1 MVVICVCVRL
11 GCSSEEESDSVGLSL
26 ATGSTL
32 FGGSTRHGAA
42 VTVLRRGER
51 RDGET
56 DESRWAGV
64 DDVRRRVR
72 ERVQG
77 RSIESSS
84 DEVASASSN
93 ENASDLA
100 DDGVSAVNGEGLS
113 GLSSLSEGAPGLRA
127 RG

>member
-1 MVVICVCVRL
+1 M
-11 GCSSEEESDSVGLSL
+11 
-26 ATGSTL
+26 
-32 FGGSTRHGAA
+32 
-42 VTVLRRGER
+42 
-51 RDGET
+51 
-56 DESRWAGV
+56 
-64 DDVRRRVR
+64 RRRVR

-100 DDGVSAVNGEGLS
+100 DDGVSAVNGEGVS